1 MDTRIS
7 GKTRLLGVFGTP
19 IKHSGSPIMYNFC
32 FDYYGIDCAYLAFD
46 TDASQ
51 VKDSLNAMKRLNMRG
66 GNVTMPCKQEVAR
79 NMDKLSP
86 AAKFIGAVNTIV
98 NDNGVLTGHIT
109 DGMGVVLDLKDHGVS
124 IVDKDIVLLGA
135 GGAATAI
142 MVQCA
147 LDGAKSIKVFNRS
160 AEGLEKVQKIG
171 ETMMADG
178 IPCEMEFHPLAEKDL
193 MHEMIKKAD
202 ILINGTSVGMAPAL
216 DGISLVTD
224 MSVYR
229 EDLVVYDVIYNP
241 LVTKLMEDALAN
253 GCKKENVIGGK
264 GMLLWQG
271 AGAFELY
278 TGLKMPAQELKEFL
292 AKREAEGM
300 EMLQDVAE
308 NVPYAQSFRQDTK

>member
-1 MDTRIS
+1 MNLEENAMDTRIS

-32 FDYYGIDCAYLAFD
+32 FDHYGIDCSYLAFD
-46 TDASQ
+46 TDVDQ
-51 VKDSLNAMKRLNMRG
+51 VKGSLDAMRRLNMRG
-66 GNVTMPCKQEVAR
+66 ANVTMPCKQEVAR

-124 IVDKDIVLLGA
+124 IVDKDIVVLGA

-147 LDGAKSIKVFNRS
+147 LDGAKSVTVFNRG
-160 AEGLEKVQKIG
+160 AEGLEKARKIG
-171 ETMMADG
+171 QSMMEDG
-178 IPCEMEFHPLAEKDL
+178 VPCKMEYHPLAEKDL
-193 MHEMIKKAD
+193 MHETIKKAD
-202 ILINGTSVGMAPAL
+202 ILINGTSVGMRPMAE
-216 DGISLVTD
+216 GQSLVTD
-224 MSVYR
+224 LSVFR

-241 LVTKLMEDALAN
+241 LVTKLMSDALEN

-271 AGAFELY
+271 AGAFKLY
-278 TGLKMPAQELKEFL
+278 TGLDMPAQELKAFL
-292 AKREAEGM
+292 AKREKEGV
-300 EMLQDVAE
+300 EPIADVAE
-308 NVPYAQSFRQDTK
+308 NVPY

>member
-32 FDYYGIDCAYLAFD
+32 FDHYGIDCSYLAFD
-46 TDASQ
+46 TNEEQ
-51 VKDSLNAMKRLNMRG
+51 VKASLDAMRRLNMRG
-66 GNVTMPCKQEVAR
+66 ANVTMPCKQEVAR

-124 IVDKDIVLLGA
+124 IVDKDIVILGA

-147 LDGAKSIKVFNRS
+147 LDGAKSVTVFNRG
-160 AEGLEKVQKIG
+160 AEGLEKARKIG
-171 ETMMADG
+171 ESMMADG
-178 IPCEMEFHPLAEKDL
+178 VPCKMEYHPLAESKL
-193 MHEMIKKAD
+193 MHDTIRKTD
-202 ILINGTSVGMAPAL
+202 ILINGTSVGMRPMAE
-216 DGISLVTD
+216 GQSLVTD
-224 MSVYR
+224 LSVFN

-241 LVTKLMEDALAN
+241 LVTKLMADALEH
-253 GCKKENVIGGK
+253 GCKEENVIGGK

-271 AGAFELY
+271 AGAFKLY
-278 TGLKMPAQELKEFL
+278 TGLDMPAQELKEFL
-292 AKREAEGM
+292 AKREEEGV
-300 EMLQDVAE
+300 EELADVAQ
-308 NVPYAQSFRQDTK
+308 NVPY

>member
-19 IKHSGSPIMYNFC
+19 IQHSGSPIMYNFC
-32 FDYYGIDCAYLAFD
+32 FDYYGIDCVYLAFD
-46 TDASQ
+46 TDASE
-51 VKDSLNAMKRLNMRG
+51 VKASLDAMRRLNMRG

-124 IVDKDIVLLGA
+124 IVDKDIVILGA

-147 LDGAKSIKVFNRS
+147 LDGAKSVTVFNRGE
-160 AEGLEKVQKIG
+160 EGLEKARKIG
-171 ETMMADG
+171 ENMMADKV
-178 IPCEMEFHPLAEKDL
+178 PCRMEYHLLAESEL
-193 MHEMIKKAD
+193 MHDTIRKSD
-202 ILINGTSVGMAPAL
+202 ILINATSVGMKPIS
-216 DGISLVTD
+216 DGQSLVTD
-224 MSVYR
+224 LTVFSR
-229 EDLVVYDVIYNP
+229 NLVVYDVIYNP

-253 GCKKENVIGGK
+253 GCKEENVIGGK

-271 AGAFELY
+271 AGAFKLY
-278 TGLKMPAQELKEFL
+278 TGLDMPAQELKAFL
-292 AKREAEGM
+292 AEREKQSIKP
-300 EMLQDVAE
+300 LSDVAE
-308 NVPYAQSFRQDTK
+308 NVPY

>member
-46 TDASQ
+46 CDASQ
-51 VKDSLNAMKRLNMRG
+51 VKDSLAAMRRLNMRG
-66 GNVTMPCKQEVAR
+66 ANVTMPCKQEVAR
-79 NMDKLSP
+79 NMDRLSP

-109 DGMGVVLDLKDHGVS
+109 DGMGVVLDLKDHGKS

-147 LDGAKSIKVFNRS
+147 LDGAKSVSVFNRG
-160 AEGLEKVQKIG
+160 AEGLEKARSIG
-171 ETMMADG
+171 ENMMNDG
-178 IPCEMEFHPLAEKDL
+178 VSCKMEYHLLSESEL
-193 MHEMIKKAD
+193 MHKMIRNAD
-202 ILINGTSVGMAPAL
+202 VLINGTSVGMRPMME
-216 DGISLVTD
+216 GVSLVTD
-224 MSVYR
+224 MTAFH

-241 LVTKLMEDALAN
+241 LVTKLMSDAVAN
-253 GCKKENVIGGK
+253 GCKEENVIGGK

-271 AGAFELY
+271 AGAFKLY
-278 TGLKMPAQELKEFL
+278 SGLDMPAQELKAFL
-292 AKREAEGM
+292 AKREAEGVGP
-300 EMLQDVAE
+300 LQDIAE
-308 NVPYAQSFRQDTK
+308 NVPY

>member
-19 IKHSGSPIMYNFC
+19 IQHSGSPIMYNFC

-51 VKDSLNAMKRLNMRG
+51 VKASLDAMRRLNMRG

-147 LDGAKSIKVFNRS
+147 LDGAKSVTVFNRS
-160 AEGLEKVQKIG
+160 AEGLEKARKIG
-171 ETMMADG
+171 ENMMADG
-178 IPCEMEFHPLAEKDL
+178 VACKMEYHPLSESEL
-193 MHEMIKKAD
+193 MHDMIRNAD
-202 ILINGTSVGMAPAL
+202 ILINGTSVGMKPMS
-216 DGISLVTD
+216 DGQSLVTD
-224 MSVYR
+224 LS
-229 EDLVVYDVIYNP
+229 LIH
-241 LVTKLMEDALAN
+241 
-253 GCKKENVIGGK
+253 I
-264 GMLLWQG
+264 
-271 AGAFELY
+271 
-278 TGLKMPAQELKEFL
+278 
-292 AKREAEGM
+292 
-300 EMLQDVAE
+300 
-308 NVPYAQSFRQDTK
+308 

>member
-46 TDASQ
+46 TDETQ
-51 VKDSLNAMKRLNMRG
+51 VKASLDAMRRLNMRG

-124 IVDKDIVLLGA
+124 IVDKDIVVLGA

-147 LDGAKSIKVFNRS
+147 LDGAKSVTVFNRGL
-160 AEGLEKVQKIG
+160 EGLEKARKIG
-171 ETMMADG
+171 EDMMNDG
-178 IPCEMEFHPLAEKDL
+178 VPCKMEFHPLSESDL
-193 MHEMIKKAD
+193 MHDIIRKCD
-202 ILINGTSVGMAPAL
+202 ILINGTSVGMRPL
-216 DGISLVTD
+216 SEGQSLVTD
-224 MSVYR
+224 MSVYN
-229 EDLVVYDVIYNP
+229 ENMVVYDVIYNP
-241 LVTKLMEDALAN
+241 LVTQLMKDALEN
-253 GCKKENVIGGK
+253 GCKEEKVIGGK

-278 TGLKMPAQELKEFL
+278 TGLEMPAQELKQFL
-292 AKREAEGM
+292 AEREKNGVDP
-300 EMLQDVAE
+300 LKDVDDVFAE
-308 NVPYAQSFRQDTK
+308 NAK

>member
-1 MDTRIS
+1 
-7 GKTRLLGVFGTP
+7 
-19 IKHSGSPIMYNFC
+19 
-32 FDYYGIDCAYLAFD
+32 
-46 TDASQ
+46 
-51 VKDSLNAMKRLNMRG
+51 
-66 GNVTMPCKQEVAR
+66 
-79 NMDKLSP
+79 
-86 AAKFIGAVNTIV
+86 
-98 NDNGVLTGHIT
+98 
-109 DGMGVVLDLKDHGVS
+109 
-124 IVDKDIVLLGA
+124 
-135 GGAATAI
+135 
-142 MVQCA
+142 
-147 LDGAKSIKVFNRS
+147 
-160 AEGLEKVQKIG
+160 
-171 ETMMADG
+171 MADG

-241 LVTKLMEDALAN
+241 LSYEIN
-253 GCKKENVIGGK
+253 GRCSGKWMKKENVIGGK

-300 EMLQDVAE
+300 EMLQDVLKCTICTKYSPGYE
-308 NVPYAQSFRQDTK
+308 IVKYVPNYHSHNILKQAKRLRKYRSFFVEKN

>member
-46 TDASQ
+46 CDASQ
-51 VKDSLNAMKRLNMRG
+51 VKDSLAAMRRLNMRG
-66 GNVTMPCKQEVAR
+66 ANVTMPCKQEVAR
-79 NMDKLSP
+79 NMDRLSP

-109 DGMGVVLDLKDHGVS
+109 DGMGVVLDLKDHGKS

-147 LDGAKSIKVFNRS
+147 LDGAKSVTVFNRS
-160 AEGLEKVQKIG
+160 AEGLEKARSIG
-171 ETMMADG
+171 ENMMNDG
-178 IPCEMEFHPLAEKDL
+178 IACKMEYHRLSETEL
-193 MHEMIKKAD
+193 MHDMIRKAD
-202 ILINGTSVGMAPAL
+202 VLINGTSVGMRPMME
-216 DGISLVTD
+216 GVSLVTD
-224 MSVYR
+224 MTAFH

-241 LVTKLMEDALAN
+241 LVTKLMSDAVAN
-253 GCKKENVIGGK
+253 GCKEENVIGGK

-271 AGAFELY
+271 AGAFKLY
-278 TGLKMPAQELKEFL
+278 SGLDMPAQELKAFL
-292 AKREAEGM
+292 AKREAEGV
-300 EMLQDVAE
+300 EPLQDIAE
-308 NVPYAQSFRQDTK
+308 NVPY

>member
-46 TDASQ
+46 CDESQ
-51 VKDSLNAMKRLNMRG
+51 VKDSLAAMRRLNMRG
-66 GNVTMPCKQEVAR
+66 ANVTMPCKQEVAR

-98 NDNGVLTGHIT
+98 NDGGVLTGHIT
-109 DGMGVVLDLKDHGVS
+109 DGMGVVLDLKDHGKS

-147 LDGAKSIKVFNRS
+147 LDGAKSVTVFNRGR
-160 AEGLEKVQKIG
+160 EGLEKARAIG
-171 ETMMADG
+171 ENMMKDG
-178 IPCEMEFHPLAEKDL
+178 VKCRMEYHPLSETEL
-193 MHEMIKKAD
+193 MHDCIRKAGV
-202 ILINGTSVGMAPAL
+202 LINGTSVGMRPMNE
-216 DGISLVTD
+216 GKSLVTD
-224 MSVYR
+224 MTAFH

-241 LVTKLMEDALAN
+241 LVTKLMEDAMAN

-271 AGAFELY
+271 AGAFKLY
-278 TGLKMPAQELKEFL
+278 TGLEMPAQELKAFL
-292 AKREAEGM
+292 AKREEEGV
-300 EMLQDVAE
+300 EPLKDVAE
-308 NVPYAQSFRQDTK
+308 NIEEK

>member
-46 TDASQ
+46 CDESQ
-51 VKDSLNAMKRLNMRG
+51 VKDSLAAMRRLNMRG
-66 GNVTMPCKQEVAR
+66 ANVTMPCKQEVAR

-109 DGMGVVLDLKDHGVS
+109 DGMGVVLDLQDHGKT

-147 LDGAKSIKVFNRS
+147 LDGAKSVTVFNRG
-160 AEGLEKVQKIG
+160 AEGLEKARRIG
-171 ETMMADG
+171 ENMMQDG
-178 IPCEMEFHPLAEKDL
+178 VPCKMEYYSLTESEL
-193 MHEMIKKAD
+193 MHDRIRNAGV
-202 ILINGTSVGMAPAL
+202 LINATSVGMRPMQE
-216 DGISLVTD
+216 GKSLVTD
-224 MSVYR
+224 MTAFH

-241 LVTKLMEDALAN
+241 LVTKLMSDAMAN
-253 GCKKENVIGGK
+253 GCPKENVIGGK

-271 AGAFELY
+271 AGAFKLY
-278 TGLKMPAQELKEFL
+278 SGLDMPAQELKAFL
-292 AKREAEGM
+292 AKREADGVEA
-300 EMLQDVAE
+300 LQDIAE
-308 NVPYAQSFRQDTK
+308 NVPY